1 MNTYL
6 VGGAVWDSMLG
17 LRGSDRD
24 YVVVGATADEML
36 AQGYRPVGK
45 DFPGFLHPQTHEE
58 YALARTERKSGKGY
72 KGCTVYAGPGVTLD
86 EHLMRRDL
94 TINAMAMPVDN
105 EQEPALIDPWG
116 GARDLKERKL
126 RHVSPAFREDPLRVL
141 RVARFAARFAD
152 QGFTVDESTMALMRE
167 MTASGELEHLV
178 PERSWRE
185 IDTALGAQHAR
196 VFFEVLRECGALA
209 VLMPE
214 LDRLFGIPQPAQWHP
229 EIDTGLH
236 SLMVLEQACKL
247 SSDRSVRFAALIHD
261 LGKGKTD
268 PAEWPSHKGHETKG
282 IKPVVELCERLRTP
296 TDYLTLAKL
305 VSEFHTHC
313 HRAMELRPATILK
326 LFEGIDAFRRP
337 ERLEKFLLTCEADA
351 RGRTGLED
359 RPYPQADY
367 LRSAFASISGIR
379 VPDLIKANPIPKGES
394 SGEYIKQLVHK
405 TRLQKISD
413 FVDQYRVSQD
423 EHAG

>member
-1 MNTYL
+1 
-6 VGGAVWDSMLG
+6 
-17 LRGSDRD
+17 
-24 YVVVGATADEML
+24 
-36 AQGYRPVGK
+36 QGYCPVGK
-45 DFPGFLHPQTHEE
+45 DFPVFLHPQTNEE

-72 KGCTVYAGPGVTLD
+72 KGFTVYAAPDVTLEQD
-86 EHLMRRDL
+86 LMRRDL

-337 ERLEKFLLTCEADA
+337 ERLEKFL
-351 RGRTGLED
+351 
-359 RPYPQADY
+359 
-367 LRSAFASISGIR
+367 
-379 VPDLIKANPIPKGES
+379 
-394 SGEYIKQLVHK
+394 
-405 TRLQKISD
+405 
-413 FVDQYRVSQD
+413 
-423 EHAG
+423 